1 MIISGKASNME
12 KHEINEQRMERYA
25 QRLRIEEKSRMTIEK
40 YLRDVRQF
48 AHWLNR
54 QEITKERVI
63 DYKQELLRRGYALR
77 SVNSMLASV
86 NHFLRFMN
94 LAECRV
100 RFCKVQR
107 EIYQPAGRELTKDEY
122 LRLLHA
128 AKSDRRL
135 WLLLQTIC
143 ATGIRVSEL
152 RYFTVCAVR
161 AGEVT
166 VTCKNKSRK
175 ILLPGKLRKLLL
187 GFAREKGLSDVIF
200 CTRTGKPMNRGN
212 IWAAMKRLCTRAN
225 VNPGKVFPHN
235 LRKLFARTFYTLE
248 KDIAKLADVLGHSS
262 INTTR
267 IYIMTTGVEHRRQIE
282 RLDLLDAMM
291 T

>member
-1 MIISGKASNME
+1 MSAAI
-12 KHEINEQRMERYA
+12 
-25 QRLRIEEKSRMTIEK
+25 
-40 YLRDVRQF
+40 
-48 AHWLNR
+48 
-54 QEITKERVI
+54 
-63 DYKQELLRRGYALR
+63 LRRGYALR

-161 AGEVT
+161 AGEV
-166 VTCKNKSRK
+166 
-175 ILLPGKLRKLLL
+175 
-187 GFAREKGLSDVIF
+187 
-200 CTRTGKPMNRGN
+200 
-212 IWAAMKRLCTRAN
+212 
-225 VNPGKVFPHN
+225 FPHN

-267 IYIMTTGVEHRRQIE
+267 IDIMTTGVEHRRQIE
-282 RLDLLDAMM
+282 RLGFLDAMM
-291 T
+291 A

>member
-1 MIISGKASNME
+1 MAGIDL
-12 KHEINEQRMERYA
+12 NEQVLVRYA
-25 QRLRIEEKSRMTIEK
+25 KQLRLEEKSRITMEK
-40 YLRDVRQF
+40 YLRDVRYF
-48 AHWLNR
+48 CSWLNGAK
-54 QEITKERVI
+54 ITKERMI
-63 DYKQELLRRGYALR
+63 AYKQKLLADGYALR

-86 NHFLRFMN
+86 NHFLRFCE
-94 LAECRV
+94 LPDCRV
-100 RFCKVQR
+100 KLCKVQR
-107 EIYQPAGRELTKDEY
+107 EIYQPAERELSKQEY
-122 LRLLHA
+122 LRLLRA
-128 AKSDRRL
+128 AKDDRRL

-152 RYFTVCAVR
+152 RYFTVRAVS

-187 GFAREKGLSDVIF
+187 RFARENRLSDLIF
-200 CTRTGKPMNRGN
+200 CTRSGSAMNRSN
-212 IWAAMKRLCTRAN
+212 IWTSMKKLCARAN
-225 VNPGKVFPHN
+225 VNPDKVFPHN
-235 LRKLFARTFYTLE
+235 LRKLFARTFYSLD

-282 RLDLLDAMM
+282 RLGLLDLVI

>member
-1 MIISGKASNME
+1 MSAAI
-12 KHEINEQRMERYA
+12 
-25 QRLRIEEKSRMTIEK
+25 
-40 YLRDVRQF
+40 
-48 AHWLNR
+48 
-54 QEITKERVI
+54 
-63 DYKQELLRRGYALR
+63 LRRGYALR

-86 NHFLRFMN
+86 NRFLRFMN
-94 LAECRV
+94 LPECRV

-107 EIYQPAGRELTKDEY
+107 EIYQPAGRELTKEES

-143 ATGIRVSEL
+143 ATGICVSEL

-161 AGEVT
+161 AGEGT

-187 GFAREKGLSDVIF
+187 GFARERGLSDVIF

-212 IWAAMKRLCTRAN
+212 
-225 VNPGKVFPHN
+225 
-235 LRKLFARTFYTLE
+235 
-248 KDIAKLADVLGHSS
+248 
-262 INTTR
+262 TTR
-267 IYIMTTGVEHRRQIE
+267 IDIMTTGVEHRRQIE
-282 RLDLLDAMM
+282 RLGLLDAMM
-291 T
+291 A